1 MLMAA
6 MLVVGV
12 HPEAAHAAGTAIY
25 VQTDT
30 TTKGNWKGIYGGD
43 GFTIVKDASSNNPSD
58 PSYATVLP
66 AGGSAVT
73 ISTVTGDASALRLAL
88 PASTDRIAA
97 EYRATDSVSVDI
109 NTTDGTLH
117 QFALYMVDWLRA
129 SRTQSVTITD
139 AVTHA
144 VLDTRSVSAFNS
156 GVYLVWKVGGHVTVT
171 VTKTAGSS
179 ATFSGWFFDYP
190 GPLLSKIVV
199 TPANLSVAKGTTQ
212 QFTATALDQNGN
224 ALSIQ
229 PPFTWA
235 VAPGSGSISAS
246 GVLTPSS
253 VTGGPYH
260 VAASAGGVSGLTSFR
275 VASTHT
281 VTFGSTTS
289 IPVTGQVNSFI
300 NDLDGDGHLDI
311 VSIVSGSLNFL
322 YGKGDGTFTS
332 VAYPYSG
339 LSLGGL
345 CVAGDLKGNGKTDL
359 VLNSGTNVAVIINLG
374 SRTFAA
380 PVYYPSVTQAN
391 AIALGDFNEDDRL
404 DIANVSPTNSF
415 VVLLN
420 NGDGTFGAP
429 TSHAVPGNN
438 SAYAVGIVATDVDS
452 DGHIDIVTSSE
463 NEFNPSSGA
472 IFFGDG
478 AGNFLLSSAG
488 ITTVGG
494 GRLLTTDFNNDGL
507 ADIAASDHWSGQPR
521 WGLGD
526 GKGAF
531 PFQFTQGGAG
541 YAGALTAADFDGDG
555 YKDLAEA
562 FDGRYVLYPN
572 NGNGTFPAS
581 SYTTVSDTNPI
592 SGDMN
597 EDGQPDMMMTTNV
610 NNVIFYPN
618 TTNPAPT
625 ITNLVPNGA
634 ATGSTTTLTVRGHG
648 LLKRSVI
655 KWNGTPLTTTFDY
668 KTDSLSATLTPT
680 QTAVAGN
687 NTVTVYTSTPGG
699 GTSNSVKFYVGH
711 VPTSILVSPTTGLVN
726 VGSTV
731 AFTAF
736 VLDQNHAAMPTE
748 PTVTWSTKGKGNTIT
763 PEGVLS
769 PGDAAGAVNVFAS
782 YGDLTGSS
790 RAAVRDFT
798 LTATPSTVTVTRGSH
813 ASSVIGFTRLNG
825 FSGSVMLKAS
835 GLPGGVVATLHEAD
849 ITATGT
855 VTFTASAT
863 ATVGTYSVTI
873 TGVSNGAPR
882 TKVISLTVN

>member
-1 MLMAA
+1 
-6 MLVVGV
+6 
-12 HPEAAHAAGTAIY
+12 
-25 VQTDT
+25 
-30 TTKGNWKGIYGGD
+30 
-43 GFTIVKDASSNNPSD
+43 
-58 PSYATVLP
+58 
-66 AGGSAVT
+66 VT
-73 ISTVTGDASALRLAL
+73 
-88 PASTDRIAA
+88 
-97 EYRATDSVSVDI
+97 
-109 NTTDGTLH
+109 
-117 QFALYMVDWLRA
+117 
-129 SRTQSVTITD
+129 
-139 AVTHA
+139 
-144 VLDTRSVSAFNS
+144 
-156 GVYLVWKVGGHVTVT
+156 
-171 VTKTAGSS
+171 
-179 ATFSGWFFDYP
+179 
-190 GPLLSKIVV
+190 
-199 TPANLSVAKGTTQ
+199 
-212 QFTATALDQNGN
+212 
-224 ALSIQ
+224 
-229 PPFTWA
+229 
-235 VAPGSGSISAS
+235 
-246 GVLTPSS
+246 
-253 VTGGPYH
+253 
-260 VAASAGGVSGLTSFR
+260 
-275 VASTHT
+275 
-281 VTFGSTTS
+281 
-289 IPVTGQVNSFI
+289 
-300 NDLDGDGHLDI
+300 
-311 VSIVSGSLNFL
+311 
-322 YGKGDGTFTS
+322 
-332 VAYPYSG
+332 
-339 LSLGGL
+339 
-345 CVAGDLKGNGKTDL
+345 GDLKGNGKTDL
-359 VLNSGTNVAVIINLG
+359 VFTSGSNVAVVMNQG

-380 PVYYPSVTQAN
+380 PAYYPAGTGTDVVTV
-391 AIALGDFNEDDRL
+391 GDFNEDDRL
-404 DIANVSPTNSF
+404 DIAVAADPGVGNGSNSF
-415 VVLLN
+415 YVLLN
-420 NGDGTFGAP
+420 NGDGTYGAAA
-429 TSHAVPGNN
+429 SHAIPGN
-438 SAYAVGIVATDVDS
+438 YYGYVGGIIAADIDS
-452 DGHIDIVTSSE
+452 DGHLDIVTSE
-463 NEFNPSSGA
+463 EDEMAAASGA

-478 AGNFLLSSAG
+478 AGNFLLSSSG
-488 ITTVGG
+488 LTTVGG
-494 GRLLTTDFNNDGL
+494 ARLLTTDLNNDGL
-507 ADIAASDHWSGQPR
+507 ADIATSDHWAGQPR
-521 WGLGD
+521 WGLGN

-531 PFQFTQGGAG
+531 PYQSTQIAGGYG
-541 YAGALTAADFDGDG
+541 GGLTAADFDGDG
-555 YKDLAEA
+555 YKDLDEA
-562 FDGRYVLYPN
+562 ISGTQFVFYPN
-572 NGNGTFPAS
+572 NGNGTYPVGTTFTLAAS
-581 SYTTVSDTNPI
+581 NPL
-592 SGDMN
+592 GADLN
-597 EDGQPDMMMTTNV
+597 EDGQPDVIVTSGANSI
-610 NNVIFYPN
+610 IFYPN

-634 ATGSTTTLTVRGHG
+634 ATGSTTTLTVQGHG

-748 PTVTWSTKGKGNTIT
+748 PTVTWSTEGKGNTIT